1 MKFRKSGI
9 LRMKDTRIFKISIK
23 DISRSLADSGS
34 RIGLILAFL
43 GPRFGQILAFSG
55 SGISQ
60 SPGEWFVPIGTNHQ
74 PGWQVR
80 LGGFFSQ
87 DLLAR
92 LKNYSVSCELNDIYQ
107 PKTNIKRQ
115 TH

>member
-1 MKFRKSGI
+1 MKFRISGI

-23 DISRSLADSGS
+23 DISRGLADSGS
-34 RIGLILAFL
+34 R
-43 GPRFGQILAFSG
+43 
-55 SGISQ
+55 ISQ

-80 LGGFFSQ
+80 LGGLFSQ

-92 LKNYSVSCELNDIYQ
+92 LKNYSVSCEFNDIYQ